1 MAKRKRRAF
10 TREFKAQAVR
20 IVRES
25 GKSVGVVARELDL
38 TETALRSWVRQ
49 AEIDAGRGTSGA
61 LTTEEREELGRL
73 RRENRTLRM
82 ERDILKKATAFFAKE
97 KAVFPVRVL
106 CRTLQVSRAGFY
118 AWQARPPA
126 PRARADE
133 RLGLEIAA
141 IHAETRQR
149 YGSPRIHA
157 ELGERGCRTGR
168 KRVARLMRVRGLA
181 ALRRRRFRVTTQSR
195 HPFPIAPNVL
205 ARQFERTGPDQA
217 WVTEITYI
225 PTGEGWLY
233 LAVILD
239 LCSRLAVGWAM
250 NERITDDLTL
260 DALGMALAR
269 RRPPQGLLHH
279 SDRGS
284 QYASGDY
291 QRALA
296 QHGIVCSMSRRGD
309 CWDNAVAESFF
320 ATLKVEL
327 VHDATWATRTAA
339 RSELFDYLEV
349 FYNGRRR
356 HSTGAARRSAAA
368 DAPGPAS
375 CPSTKGDAPQSLVLF
390 LYSVLHDA
398 GFIGDDGTVSGAL

>member
-1 MAKRKRRAF
+1 VRFAF
-10 TREFKAQAVR
+10 
-20 IVRES
+20 IV
-25 GKSVGVVARELDL
+25 A
-38 TETALRSWVRQ
+38 
-49 AEIDAGRGTSGA
+49 
-61 LTTEEREELGRL
+61 
-73 RRENRTLRM
+73 
-82 ERDILKKATAFFAKE
+82 E
-97 KAVFPVRVL
+97 KAAFPIRLL

-118 AWQARPPA
+118 AWHTRPPG
-126 PRARADE
+126 PRAHADA

-157 ELGERGCRTGR
+157 ELADRGCRTSR

-181 ALRRRRFRVTTQSR
+181 ARRRRRFRGTTQSR
-195 HPFPIAPNVL
+195 HPFPVAPNVL
-205 ARQFERTGPDQA
+205 ARQFERAAPDQA
-217 WVTEITYI
+217 WATDITYI

-239 LCSRLAVGWAM
+239 LCSRFAVGWAM
-250 NERITDDLTL
+250 SERITDDLTL
-260 DALGMALAR
+260 DALGLALAR

-291 QRALA
+291 QRVLA

-327 VHDATWATRTAA
+327 VHHAAWATRAVA
-339 RSELFDYLEV
+339 RTELFEYLEL
-349 FYNGRRR
+349 FYNRQRR
-356 HSTGAARRSAAA
+356 HSALGYLSPRAFEHRLDHEASAA
-368 DAPGPAS
+368 
-375 CPSTKGDAPQSLVLF
+375 
-390 LYSVLHDA
+390 
-398 GFIGDDGTVSGAL
+398 